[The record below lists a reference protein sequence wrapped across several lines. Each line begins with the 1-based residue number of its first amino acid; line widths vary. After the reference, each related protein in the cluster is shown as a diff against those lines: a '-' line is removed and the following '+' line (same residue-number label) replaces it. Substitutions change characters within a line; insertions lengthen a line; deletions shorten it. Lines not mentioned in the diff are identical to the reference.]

1 MEILEKNWYVVNTY
15 ASHENK
21 VKDNIVRR
29 IESMNMKDYIFR
41 VLVAEYEEPVVKD
54 GSFTGKFKTKNMYP
68 GYIFIEMIMT
78 DEAWYVVRNTPGV
91 TGFIG
96 SSGKG
101 AKPFPVSTSEIESV
115 LKRVGLMEN
124 GSTNTFKVGD
134 TIKILNGIY
143 VDQIQVVESVDE
155 EKGLVT
161 FKTIMFGREQDVIIS
176 VNDIEKYSSK

>member
-1 MEILEKNWYVVNTY
+1 MELYEKNWYVVNTY

-29 IESMNMKDYIFR
+29 IESMNMENYIFR
-41 VLVAEYEEPVVKD
+41 VVVAEYEEPVKKD
-54 GSFTGKFKTKNMYP
+54 GVLTGKFKTKNMYP

-101 AKPFPVSTSEIESV
+101 TKPFPVSEEQIESV
-115 LKRVGLMEN
+115 LKRVGLAEN
-124 GSTNTFKVGD
+124 VSVSEYKVGD
-134 TIKILNGIY
+134 TIRVINGPLNGEIAM
-143 VDQIQVVESVDE
+143 IEELDE
-155 EKGLVT
+155 EKGLIT
-161 FKTIMFGREQDVIIS
+161 FKKVFFGREQDIQVS
-176 VNDIEKYSSK
+176 VNDIEKY

>member
-1 MEILEKNWYVVNTY
+1 MELYEKNWYVVNTY

-29 IESMNMKDYIFR
+29 IESMNMEDYIFR
-41 VLVAEYEEPVVKD
+41 VVVAEYEEPVKKD
-54 GSFTGKFKTKNMYP
+54 GVLTGKFKTKNMYP

-101 AKPFPVSTSEIESV
+101 TKPFPVSEEQIESV
-115 LKRVGLMEN
+115 LKRVGLAEN
-124 GSTNTFKVGD
+124 VSVSEYKVGD
-134 TIKILNGIY
+134 TIRVINGPLNGEIAM
-143 VDQIQVVESVDE
+143 IEELDE
-155 EKGLVT
+155 EKGLIT
-161 FKTIMFGREQDVIIS
+161 FKKVFFGREQDIQVS
-176 VNDIEKYSSK
+176 VNDIEKY

>member
-1 MEILEKNWYVVNTY
+1 MDILDKNWYVVNTY

-29 IESMNMKDYIFR
+29 IESMNMENYIFR
-41 VLVAEYEEPVVKD
+41 VIVAEYEEPVKKD
-54 GSFTGKFKTKNMYP
+54 GVLTGKFKTKNMYP

-101 AKPFPVSTSEIESV
+101 TKPFPVSEEQIESV
-115 LKRVGLMEN
+115 LKRVGLAEN
-124 GSTNTFKVGD
+124 VSVSTFKVGD
-134 TIKILNGIY
+134 TIRVINGALDGEIAM
-143 VDQIQVVESVDE
+143 IEEIDE
-155 EKGLVT
+155 ERGLVT
-161 FKTIMFGREQDVIIS
+161 FKKIVFGREQDLQVS
-176 VNDIEKYSSK
+176 VNDIEKY

>member
-21 VKDNIVRR
+21 VKDNILRR
-29 IESMNMKDYIFR
+29 IESMNMQDYIFR
-41 VLVAEYEEPVVKD
+41 VIVAEYEEPVKKD
-54 GSFTGKFKTKNMYP
+54 GVLTGKFKVKNMYP

-101 AKPFPVSTSEIESV
+101 TKPFPVSESEIDTV
-115 LKRVGLMEN
+115 LKRVGLGEN
-124 GSTNTFKVGD
+124 SSTIDYKVGD
-134 TIKILNGIY
+134 TIKILNGPFAEQISIVEA
-143 VDQIQVVESVDE
+143 VDA
-155 EKGLVT
+155 EKKLVT
-161 FKTIMFGREQDVIIS
+161 IKTVIFGREQELQVS
-176 VNDIEKYSSK
+176 VNDIEKY

>member
-1 MEILEKNWYVVNTY
+1 MELYEKNWYVVNTY

-29 IESMNMKDYIFR
+29 IESMNMENYIFR
-41 VLVAEYEEPVVKD
+41 VVVAEYEEPVKKD
-54 GSFTGKFKTKNMYP
+54 GVLTGKFKTKNMYP

-101 AKPFPVSTSEIESV
+101 TKPFPVSEEQIESV
-115 LKRVGLMEN
+115 LKRVGLAEN
-124 GSTNTFKVGD
+124 VSVSAFKIGD
-134 TIKILNGIY
+134 SIRVINGVLEGEIAM
-143 VDQIQVVESVDE
+143 IEAIDE
-155 EKGLVT
+155 ERGLITLKKIV
-161 FKTIMFGREQDVIIS
+161 FGREQELQVS
-176 VNDIEKYSSK
+176 VNDIEKY

>member
-1 MEILEKNWYVVNTY
+1 MELYEKNWYVVNTY

-29 IESMNMKDYIFR
+29 IESMNMEDYIFR
-41 VLVAEYEEPVVKD
+41 VVVAEYEEPVKKD
-54 GSFTGKFKTKNMYP
+54 GVLTGKFKTKNMYP

-101 AKPFPVSTSEIESV
+101 TKPFPVSEY
-115 LKRVGLMEN
+115 
-124 GSTNTFKVGD
+124 KVGD
-134 TIKILNGIY
+134 TIRVINGPLNGEIAM
-143 VDQIQVVESVDE
+143 IEELDE
-155 EKGLVT
+155 EKGLIT
-161 FKTIMFGREQDVIIS
+161 FKKVFFGREQDIQVS
-176 VNDIEKYSSK
+176 VNDIEKY

>member
-1 MEILEKNWYVVNTY
+1 MEILGKNWYVVNTY

-29 IESMNMKDYIFR
+29 IESMNMQDYIFR
-41 VLVAEYEEPVVKD
+41 VVVAEYEEPVKKD
-54 GSFTGKFKTKNMYP
+54 GAIVPGKFKTKNMYP

-101 AKPFPVSTSEIESV
+101 AKPFPVSESEIESV
-115 LKRVGLMEN
+115 LKRVGLVEN
-124 GSTNTFKVGD
+124 SSTSEYNVGD
-134 TIKILNGIY
+134 TIRIINGPFAE
-143 VDQIQVVESVDE
+143 QISVIESLDE

-161 FKTIMFGREQDVIIS
+161 IKTIIFGREQELQVS
-176 VNDIEKYSSK
+176 VNDIEKY